1 MKENTKY
8 HKYRFIGKIN
18 VDQIQPWFDFG
29 TSTPWDESEIPWV
42 LDNKVRREILIS
54 LAKSPKSF
62 KELYQNINFSP
73 KPLLVTKEEHDSRLL
88 YQWDKETVRN
98 HLLSLEWYNLI
109 KLREDKYEITFPIF
123 NKQKLDQLENYVIK
137 YANHWIKIIL
147 ELKEEVEENVKKENH
162 KIPLHAILIEKA
174 LNRLYTLLEEEKLL
188 PNEPNI
194 KILWAEQ
201 LRKEKFEEW
210 VKNIF

>member
-8 HKYRFIGKIN
+8 HNYRFIGKIN

-29 TSTPWDESEIPWV
+29 TAIPWDESEVPWV

-54 LAKSPKSF
+54 LAKSPKTF
-62 KELYQNINFSP
+62 NELYQNINFSP

-88 YQWDKETVRN
+88 YQWDKETIRN

-109 KLREDKYEITFPIF
+109 ELREDKYEITFPIF
-123 NKQKLDQLENYVIK
+123 NKHKLDQLENYVIK
-137 YANHWIKIIL
+137 YANHWIKIII
-147 ELKEEVEENVKKENH
+147 ELKEEIEENVKKMNH
-162 KIPLHAILIEKA
+162 KIPLYAILIEKA
-174 LNRLYTLLEEEKLL
+174 LDRLYTLLEEEKLL

-201 LRKEKFEEW
+201 LRKEKFGEW
-210 VKNIF
+210 VKNTF